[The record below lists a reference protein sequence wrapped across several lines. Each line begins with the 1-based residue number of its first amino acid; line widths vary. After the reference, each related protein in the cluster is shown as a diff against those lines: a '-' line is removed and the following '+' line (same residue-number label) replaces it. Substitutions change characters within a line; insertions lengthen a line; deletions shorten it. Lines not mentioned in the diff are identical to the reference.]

1 MKKKLF
7 LILFIFLFSV
17 DNVYSQNNKQKTEVG
32 VIIEDGV
39 EIGKKV
45 VNWLVDKFPRKHKTP
60 INYIPVSEIQQITRD
75 SFKNIEIIKQINPE
89 LELKVLY
96 PRITPKKGFVSFQL
110 GDFKY
115 FRYLK
120 DVSIDDSQF
129 FILI

>member
-60 INYIPVSEIQQITRD
+60 T
-75 SFKNIEIIKQINPE
+75 
-89 LELKVLY
+89 
-96 PRITPKKGFVSFQL
+96 
-110 GDFKY
+110 
-115 FRYLK
+115 
-120 DVSIDDSQF
+120 
-129 FILI
+129 